1 MITTGWPRAGSTP
14 CRPERR
20 FTGEEYRFQR
30 PDGSVAWVSGNAV
43 ALRGS
48 DGEIAGYLGTCED
61 ITERKRAQEGL
72 ERDAR
77 SFDISRDLLIEVRFD
92 GGVLERVNS
101 ASMAILGWRP
111 EEMIGQ
117 PYTNFVHPD
126 DAGLS
131 EGEVAR
137 LAAGGITIE
146 FRNRYRTPEGAWRW
160 LEWNAIGVP
169 EEGRLYA
176 AARDIT
182 ERLELEAELQ
192 REHRQLE
199 DAQAGLKEAEAIARL
214 GSWDWDV
221 AADSVTWSDGMHA
234 LYGTDAENF
243 AATLAAMVEPIHPD
257 DRRRTQEAARAA
269 VVDGL
274 PYEIEYRLLRADG
287 ELRWHSGHGRPQ
299 LGPDGNVVRI
309 VGTLQDVT
317 ERKQAELLLQA
328 SELRYRSVG
337 ENLPSTSVLM
347 FDSELRCIAAMG
359 GALGRHGRTAG
370 ELIGRR
376 FDELAADPKAAGP
389 AWGASSCGARGRDAP
404 LGGSVERRSCHLRP
418 PGGPASRWRGRC
430 GGGDSRQLRH
440 QRPQANGAGAGALER
455 RARALRIRG
464 FA

>member
-1 MITTGWPRAGSTP
+1 M
-14 CRPERR
+14 
-20 FTGEEYRFQR
+20 
-30 PDGSVAWVSGNAV
+30 AWVSGNAV

-48 DGEIAGYLGTCED
+48 DGEISGYLGTCED

-92 GGVLERVNS
+92 GVLERVNS

-131 EGEVAR
+131 EEELAR
-137 LAAGGITIE
+137 LATGGTTIE

-182 ERLELEAELQ
+182 DRLELEAELQ

-221 AADSVTWSDGMHA
+221 VADRVTWSDGMHA
-234 LYGTDAENF
+234 LYGTDAGDF

-257 DRRRTQEAARAA
+257 DRRRIQEAARAA
-269 VVDGL
+269 VIDGL

-287 ELRWHSGHGRPQ
+287 ELRWHSGRGRPQ

-337 ENLPSTSVLM
+337 ENLPSTSVS
-347 FDSELRCIAAMG
+347 DVRLRAA
-359 GALGRHGRTAG
+359 LHRRD
-370 ELIGRR
+370 GRR
-376 FDELAADPKAAGP
+376 AWKA
-389 AWGASSCGARGRDAP
+389 RTNGR
-404 LGGSVERRSCHLRP
+404 
-418 PGGPASRWRGRC
+418 
-430 GGGDSRQLRH
+430 
-440 QRPQANGAGAGALER
+440 
-455 RARALRIRG
+455 
-464 FA
+464 